1 MALRTVPIR
10 QVGNRANQ
18 VLGGDRE
25 LVLTSAVLCGSL
37 VFSASSWKAAL
48 VGGAI
53 WAITLFLLRKM
64 AKSDPLMRQV
74 YLKSLKY
81 RNYYPAQSTPFVK
94 DRKEY
99 K

>member
-25 LVLTSAVLCGSL
+25 LVLTSAILCGVL
-37 VFSASSWKAAL
+37 VFSAANWKAAI
-48 VGGAI
+48 VGGALWFTCI
-53 WAITLFLLRKM
+53 YFLRMM

-74 YLKSLKY
+74 YLKSLTY
-81 RNYYPAQSTPFVK
+81 RDYYPAQSTPFVENT
-94 DRKEY
+94 REY

>member
-25 LVLTSAVLCGSL
+25 LVLTSAILCGAL
-37 VFSASSWKAAL
+37 VFSAADFKAAV
-48 VGGAI
+48 VGGLLWVAI
-53 WAITLFLLRKM
+53 LFLLRKM

-74 YLKSLKY
+74 YLRSLKY
-81 RNYYPAQSTPFVK
+81 SDYYPAQSTPFVENK
-94 DRKEY
+94 REY